1 MPADDG
7 YYAMWQKLILIA
19 LAGACG
25 TLARYGLAGLVQ
37 RWSGP
42 GFPWGT
48 VAVNVLGCLLFGI
61 VWGLASERWGMNTQA
76 RIVILVGFLGAFTT
90 FSTFVS
96 ETSQLLVSS
105 KLLYALGNMV
115 LQNTIGIGA
124 FFLGIALGRAI

>member
-1 MPADDG
+1 
-7 YYAMWQKLILIA
+7 MWQKLVLIA

-37 RWSGP
+37 RWSGV

-48 VAVNVLGCLLFGI
+48 VVVNILGCLLFGI
-61 VWGLASERWGMNTQA
+61 VWGLASERWGVSSQM

-96 ETSQLLVSS
+96 ETSQLFIGSEM
-105 KLLYALGNMV
+105 LYAMGNMV

-124 FFLGIALGRAI
+124 FFLGMVLGRAI